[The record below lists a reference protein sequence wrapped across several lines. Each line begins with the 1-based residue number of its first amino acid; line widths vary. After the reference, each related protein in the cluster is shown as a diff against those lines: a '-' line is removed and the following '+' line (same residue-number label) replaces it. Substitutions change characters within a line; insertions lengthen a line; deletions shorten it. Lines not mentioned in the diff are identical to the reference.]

1 MDLAK
6 NVTWHVSAVLACA
19 LLKNE
24 ESARVFTLALQC
36 LLLYTQ
42 PRRVLCGEKDMRINK
57 MPVRPQAASETK
69 RDKENGRE
77 ARQGKPKNGAYGR
90 EPKKGAR
97 TQEIQKNIS
106 KKMLQC
112 SNQSEALASYS
123 IEKQNGG
130 SLHDGTG
137 VTRAL

>member
-6 NVTWHVSAVLACA
+6 NVMWRVSAVLA
-19 LLKNE
+19 
-24 ESARVFTLALQC
+24 TLALQC

-90 EPKKGAR
+90 AA
-97 TQEIQKNIS
+97 QKRRPYTGNS
-106 KKMLQC
+106 KK
-112 SNQSEALASYS
+112 YF
-123 IEKQNGG
+123 KK
-130 SLHDGTG
+130 D
-137 VTRAL
+137 VTMQ

>member
-6 NVTWHVSAVLACA
+6 NVMWHVSAVLA
-19 LLKNE
+19 
-24 ESARVFTLALQC
+24 TLALQC

-77 ARQGKPKNGAYGR
+77 ARQGKPKIGESVRAAKERSPYTGNSKNYF
-90 EPKKGAR
+90 KK
-97 TQEIQKNIS
+97 
-106 KKMLQC
+106 
-112 SNQSEALASYS
+112 
-123 IEKQNGG
+123 
-130 SLHDGTG
+130 D
-137 VTRAL
+137 VTMQ